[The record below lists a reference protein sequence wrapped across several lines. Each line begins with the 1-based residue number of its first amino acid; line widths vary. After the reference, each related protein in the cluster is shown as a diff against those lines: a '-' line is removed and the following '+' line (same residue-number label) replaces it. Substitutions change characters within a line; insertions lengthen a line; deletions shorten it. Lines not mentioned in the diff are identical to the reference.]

1 MAQLQAPSN
10 PSNVYDFNRSAVQ
23 VMIASDELQQTFPSA
38 ASRGECSQKAAL
50 KLAHMPLIQYASLY
64 LLCQERVQLAAEYVP
79 FQFLTT
85 LQERKGR
92 NKDKWLSNF
101 LLILLFFSSLHL
113 LLQVSDASDMLQQ
126 RFSSTPLVDTSDR
139 YQIPHGPY

>member
-1 MAQLQAPSN
+1 MGLMNGTTTSTKQRLH
-10 PSNVYDFNRSAVQ
+10 VLWFTRSAVQ
-23 VMIASDELQQTFPSA
+23 VMIASNELQHTCPSA

-50 KLAHMPLIQYASLY
+50 KLAHMPLVQYASMY
-64 LLCQERVQLAAEYVP
+64 LLCQEHVQLAAEYVP

-92 NKDKWLSNF
+92 NKDKWLSKF
-101 LLILLFFSSLHL
+101 LLILLFLSL

-126 RFSSTPLVDTSDR
+126 RF
-139 YQIPHGPY
+139 